1 MNEKN
6 IHVIN
11 KNYDSVDLQ
20 DDDENALNQSIATE
34 LEKAVLEN
42 FHNDNLDTREK
53 LFQELLFSNVLV
65 SLSDHYPKNEVSS
78 HLKDS
83 HKSYEVS
90 HDPDSVNIAIFTNN
104 KNLKFVAAFTNAE
117 CSRKW
122 KGEDG
127 YYANIRGQDLFKTLE
142 NSPVDIIVIN
152 PSSSPYI
159 VLSRD
164 EFMQLAFGVLPK
176 IKKSPVYFQTDKGGK
191 VIEPPNLE
199 ISFPENTFSKDL
211 KEKVLEL
218 LKHEEMIEM
227 IAYGALHHTDK
238 ENYWKRVIFI
248 KYSSKLPSLNIQKLC
263 RNLKEK
269 IIETYASNFEKI
281 DFEVANMP
289 DKNFWSLIKKKN
301 LVVYE
306 KGS

>member
-6 IHVIN
+6 IQALN
-11 KNYDSVDLQ
+11 QNYDSPDLQ
-20 DDDENALNQSIATE
+20 DEDENALNESIASE
-34 LEKAVLEN
+34 LDKAVLDN
-42 FHNDNLDTREK
+42 FNDDSLDTREK
-53 LFQELLFSNVLV
+53 LFQELLFSNLLV
-65 SLSDHYPKNEVSS
+65 ALSDHYPKNEMSN

-104 KNLKFVAAFTNAE
+104 KGLKFVAAFTSAE

-127 YYANIRGQDLFKTLE
+127 YYANLRGQDLFKVLE

-152 PSSSPYI
+152 PSSSPYV

-164 EFMQLAFGVLPK
+164 EFMQLAFGILPK
-176 IKKSPVYFQTDKGGK
+176 IKKSPVYFQTDKGGQ
-191 VIEPPNLE
+191 IIAPPSME

-211 KEKVLEL
+211 KGKILQL
-218 LKHEEMIEM
+218 LKQEDNIEM
-227 IAYGALHHTDK
+227 IAYGALHHADK
-238 ENYWKRVIFI
+238 EKYWKRVIFI
-248 KYSSKLPSLNIQKLC
+248 KYNSKLSSLNIQKLC
-263 RNLKEK
+263 KDLKSKLLEAYSK
-269 IIETYASNFEKI
+269 YFEKM
-281 DFEVANMP
+281 DFEVANME
-289 DKNFWSLIKKKN
+289 DKNFWSLLKNKK
-301 LVVYE
+301 LIVYE